1 MKLEYVVLFLI
12 LITIPI
18 LAGLLTMIPVIV
30 LHSKRE
36 KQSPASPRCVS
47 IEIVGSVPT
56 NNTYS
61 QLQET
66 FTMLEEKLAER
77 DLKLHIN
84 LEGYTSGV
92 YKQ

>member
-1 MKLEYVVLFLI
+1 
-12 LITIPI
+12 
-18 LAGLLTMIPVIV
+18 MIPVIV
-30 LHSKRE
+30 PHSKQD
-36 KQSPASPRCVS
+36 KQSPVSPRCIS

-66 FTMLEEKLAER
+66 FTLLEERLAEQ

>member
-1 MKLEYVVLFLI
+1 MKFDYVVLFLI

-30 LHSKRE
+30 PHSKQD
-36 KQSPASPRCVS
+36 KQSPVSPRCIS

-61 QLQET
+61 QL
-66 FTMLEEKLAER
+66 
-77 DLKLHIN
+77 
-84 LEGYTSGV
+84 
-92 YKQ
+92 